1 MDADAWSRLALTL
14 LSSPEKIA
22 LGLVIAVGA
31 WRWIRELI
39 REARGAAQEETLVEM
54 LLRENRE
61 LREHEHRE
69 NRQLREELRQLR
81 EKFHQEN
88 DRDE

>member
-1 MDADAWSRLALTL
+1 MDADDWSHLALTL

-31 WRWIRELI
+31 WRWIRELV
-39 REARGAAQEETLVEM
+39 REARGALHEETLVEM

-61 LREHEHRE
+61 LRS
-69 NRQLREELRQLR
+69 ELRQRR
-81 EKFHQEN
+81 EDEREN
-88 DRDE
+88 NNK

>member
-14 LSSPEKIA
+14 LSSPEKMA

-39 REARGAAQEETLVEM
+39 REARGAVHEETLVEM

-61 LREHEHRE
+61 LRE
-69 NRQLREELRQLR
+69 ELRR
-81 EKFHQEN
+81 WREN
-88 DRDE
+88 DRETHDE